1 MGKVISFKDHYIKDL
16 EMTVET
22 RDRVRKYVKWMAS
35 YHQKM
40 VTHSRATFEKR
51 KRLQESPE

>member
-16 EMTVET
+16 GMTVET

-35 YHQKM
+35 YHWRM
-40 VTHSRATFEKR
+40 MADRRAIFEKR